1 MRVPRWN
8 FIAVTRP
15 RDAQRIYIRVKNNE
29 QSEIKRNIHSISN
42 LLSVP
47 FSQVKAE
54 AEEIVRF
61 KDTYYI
67 IFKLIIMI
75 LMNIL
80 II

>member
-15 RDAQRIYIRVKNNE
+15 HDAQRIYIRVKNNE
-29 QSEIKRNIHSISN
+29 QSEIKRNIPSISN